1 MEEIIS
7 LVVANGIFAV
17 LFCGLLVY
25 ELRDSRNRE
34 DNYEKIIHA
43 LNERLGAVEDV
54 KASTEEIKADVG
66 EIKTDVKLLLMGG
79 ERKKRAAESGAK
91 KHCGGGQ
98 CGVQA
103 SA

>member
-25 ELRDSRNRE
+25 ELRDSRSRE

-43 LNERLGAVEDV
+43 LNDRLNAVEDI
-54 KASTEEIKADVG
+54 KADTEEIKADV
-66 EIKTDVKLLLMGG
+66 EQIKTDVTLLRSDGERKRRVSVAQKQCGG
-79 ERKKRAAESGAK
+79 ER
-91 KHCGGGQ
+91 CGT
-98 CGVQA
+98 QA
-103 SA
+103 TA

>member
-25 ELRDSRNRE
+25 ELRDSRSRE

-43 LNERLGAVEDV
+43 LNDRLNTVEDI
-54 KASTEEIKADVG
+54 KSDTEELKAAVG
-66 EIKTDVKLLLMGG
+66 EIKTDVKLLKSDG
-79 ERKKRAAESGAK
+79 ERKRRTVTAAQKPCVTER
-91 KHCGGGQ
+91 CGT
-98 CGVQA
+98 QA
-103 SA
+103 TA